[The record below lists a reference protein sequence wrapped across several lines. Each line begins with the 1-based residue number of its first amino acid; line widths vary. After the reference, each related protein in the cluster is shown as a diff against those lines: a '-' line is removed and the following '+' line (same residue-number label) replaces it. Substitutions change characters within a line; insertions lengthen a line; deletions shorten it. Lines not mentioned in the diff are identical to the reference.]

1 VLEFAIISLLLVLSP
16 GPNGALILKTCLN
29 KGSKHSFVNIFGLV
43 SATFLHGGFSI
54 FGLSAIIKNIPSV
67 FLTIQILG
75 SLYLCYIGIKA
86 IISAIKANKVVEND
100 DDFDTKPKT
109 LFFSFIEG
117 FLTQILNPKVSMFYL
132 AAFPL
137 FIDFDSVNYISTS
150 FTLVVIH
157 ASFIFAWFAIFTL
170 SFNKIKA
177 LFNGSKTITKY
188 LQIFTGGVL
197 IYFGLLILKQL

>member
-1 VLEFAIISLLLVLSP
+1 
-16 GPNGALILKTCLN
+16 
-29 KGSKHSFVNIFGLV
+29 
-43 SATFLHGGFSI
+43 
-54 FGLSAIIKNIPSV
+54 
-67 FLTIQILG
+67 
-75 SLYLCYIGIKA
+75 
-86 IISAIKANKVVEND
+86 
-100 DDFDTKPKT
+100 
-109 LFFSFIEG
+109 
-117 FLTQILNPKVSMFYL
+117 MFYL

-188 LQIFTGGVL
+188 LQIFTGGSFNLFWTTYIKAVV
-197 IYFGLLILKQL
+197 IIFTV